1 MGADENS
8 PRARH
13 QQITN
18 NNNNNNNNKK
28 CKYHGLKYS

>member
-18 NNNNNNNNKK
+18 NNNNKK

>member
-18 NNNNNNNNKK
+18 NNNNNNKK